1 MGMVKSPLGDHL
13 VLIKMA
19 SPVIFSDFARHI
31 CLPDEPE
38 GRTGLGFPSW
48 EKIPSNCKRL
58 GWSKGGTTNIIR
70 NCSNLFHFKFT
81 KVCNYFSDE
90 LVETPM
96 HQLSQES
103 CNPIPFSRQKKSP
116 ISPKPSALCFE
127 NDPPGR
133 DCLKEIKVFPG
144 GAIYC
149 QNEETK
155 EWALAGIVP
164 TDSRPKC
171 GIEKQRVSAI
181 GGSTDWILK
190 TIEALTNN
198 S

>member
-1 MGMVKSPLGDHL
+1 MSTVSPWQQERRVVGMVKSPLGDHI

-48 EKIPSNCKRL
+48 EKMPSKCVRL
-58 GWSKGGTTNIIR
+58 GWSKE
-70 NCSNLFHFKFT
+70 
-81 KVCNYFSDE
+81 DE
-90 LVETPM
+90 LVETAM

-103 CNPIPFSRQKKSP
+103 CNPAQFGLQKKSP
-116 ISPKPSALCFE
+116 PQPMSLCFE

-133 DCLKEIKVFPG
+133 DCLKEIKVFSG
-144 GAIYC
+144 GPVYC

-155 EWALAGIVP
+155 EWALAGIGSSE
-164 TDSRPKC
+164 SRPKC
-171 GIEKQRVSAI
+171 GIEKYKVSSV
-181 GGSTDWILK
+181 GGSTEWILK